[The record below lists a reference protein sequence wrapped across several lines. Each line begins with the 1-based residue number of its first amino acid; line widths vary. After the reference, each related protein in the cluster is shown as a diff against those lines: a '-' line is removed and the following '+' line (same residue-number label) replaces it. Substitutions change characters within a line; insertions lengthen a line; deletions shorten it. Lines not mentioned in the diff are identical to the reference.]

1 VLDETRESFR
11 KVADLLSHL
20 ARQQSVRTVVFTG
33 VTPRCGTTTAAV
45 AVAKELAR
53 LAGLRTL
60 LVDMNMRRPGVAKS
74 LRGDITPIEE
84 SWESLQSSTQP
95 LSTMSTASVAK
106 LRVLAPAMSP
116 QASVSA
122 ELVKKVVDRAAQDFD
137 IIIFDTPPVLGYA
150 DAFVAAGVTQALV
163 LVVEAGQTPFE
174 VIDRIKHEVGV
185 RGITLLGAVL
195 NKHRRFI
202 PGWIYRVFAR

>member
-1 VLDETRESFR
+1 MLDETRESFR

-45 AVAKELAR
+45 AVAQELAS

-60 LVDMNMRRPGVAKS
+60 LVDLNLRRPGIAKVVS
-74 LRGDITPIEE
+74 SDIAPIEE
-84 SWESLQSSTQP
+84 SWESLQSSSEP
-95 LSTMSTASVAK
+95 LVTAAAASVAK
-106 LRVLAPAMSP
+106 LRVLAPAASP
-116 QASVSA
+116 QARVSA
-122 ELVKKVVDRAAQDFD
+122 ELVKRVIDRSAQGFD

-150 DAFVAAGVTQALV
+150 DAFVAAGVTQAMV

>member
-1 VLDETRESFR
+1 
-11 KVADLLSHL
+11 VADLLSHL

-45 AVAKELAR
+45 AVAQELAS

-60 LVDMNMRRPGVAKS
+60 LVDLNLRRPGIAKVVS
-74 LRGDITPIEE
+74 SDIAPIEE
-84 SWESLQSSTQP
+84 SWESLQSSSEP
-95 LSTMSTASVAK
+95 LVTAAAASVAK
-106 LRVLAPAMSP
+106 LRVLAPAASP
-116 QASVSA
+116 QTRVSA
-122 ELVKKVVDRAAQDFD
+122 ELVKRVIDRSAQGFD

-150 DAFVAAGVTQALV
+150 DAFVAAGVTQAMV